1 MIVTIKKNSKF
12 AKQKKLNLIMNKKLT
27 IINIALTVVAIFLAY
42 MVYHSISQPVIF
54 ENSKTEREIKV
65 VQNLKDIRSTQG
77 LFKENY
83 NRYTASFDTLIEF
96 IRTGELPVVNII
108 PDPNDT
114 TFTKTINDTVGY
126 IKVLDSLFSTRH
138 NFNVEALRYIP
149 FSEPQQEFEIEAGY
163 IMRGGMNVPV
173 FEVKAHYNTY
183 LQGLDKQRIRNA
195 AAQRENLDKYP
206 GMKVGSMN
214 EASIDGN
221 WENL

>member
-1 MIVTIKKNSKF
+1 MD
-12 AKQKKLNLIMNKKLT
+12 KKLT
-27 IINIALTVVAIFLAY
+27 IINIVLVIVDIFLAY

-54 ENSKTEREIKV
+54 DNTKTERELKV
-65 VQNLKDIRSTQG
+65 VQNLKDIRSSQG

-126 IKVLDSLFSTRH
+126 IKVLDSLFSTRQ
-138 NFNVEALRYIP
+138 NFNVESLRYIP
-149 FSEPQQEFEIEAGY
+149 FSEPQQEFEIQAGY
-163 IMRGGMNVPV
+163 ITRGGMKVPV
-173 FEVKAHYNTY
+173 FEVKAPYNTY
-183 LQGLDKQRIRNA
+183 LNGLDKQRIRNA
-195 AAQRENLDKYP
+195 TAEREDLNKYP
-206 GMKVGSMN
+206 GMKVGSMT
-214 EASIDGN
+214 EPLTDGN

>member
-1 MIVTIKKNSKF
+1 
-12 AKQKKLNLIMNKKLT
+12 
-27 IINIALTVVAIFLAY
+27 

-54 ENSKTEREIKV
+54 ENTKTERELKV
-65 VQNLKDIRSTQG
+65 VQNLKDIRSSQG

-126 IKVLDSLFSTRH
+126 IKVLDSLFSTRQ
-138 NFNVEALRYIP
+138 NFNVESLRYIP
-149 FSEPQQEFEIEAGY
+149 FSEPQQEFEIQAGY
-163 IMRGGMNVPV
+163 ITRGGMKVPV
-173 FEVKAHYNTY
+173 FEVKAPYNTY
-183 LQGLDKQRIRNA
+183 LNGLDKQRIRNA
-195 AAQRENLDKYP
+195 TAEREDLNKYP
-206 GMKVGSMN
+206 GMKVGSMT
-214 EASIDGN
+214 EPLTDGN

>member
-1 MIVTIKKNSKF
+1 MD
-12 AKQKKLNLIMNKKLT
+12 KKLT
-27 IINIALTVVAIFLAY
+27 IINIVLVLLAILLGYLVFN
-42 MVYHSISQPVIF
+42 SIRQPVVF
-54 ENSKTEREIKV
+54 ENTKKEREMKV

-83 NRYTASFDTLIEF
+83 NRYTASFDSLIEF

-126 IKVLDSLFSTRH
+126 INVLDSLFGNRP
-138 NFNVEALRYIP
+138 NFNVESLRYIP
-149 FSEPQQEFEIEAGY
+149 FSEPQQEFEIQAGY
-163 IMRGGMNVPV
+163 ITRGGMNVPV

-183 LQGLDKQRIRNA
+183 LIGLDEQRIRNE
-195 AAQRENLDKYP
+195 AAQRENLEKYP

>member
-1 MIVTIKKNSKF
+1 MD
-12 AKQKKLNLIMNKKLT
+12 KKLT
-27 IINIALTVVAIFLAY
+27 IINIALVIAAIFLAY

-54 ENSKTEREIKV
+54 ENTKTERELKV
-65 VQNLKDIRSTQG
+65 VQNLKDIRSSQG

-126 IKVLDSLFSTRH
+126 IKVLDSLFSTRQ
-138 NFNVEALRYIP
+138 NFNVESLRYIP
-149 FSEPQQEFEIEAGY
+149 FSEPQQEFEIQAGY
-163 IMRGGMNVPV
+163 ITRGGMKVPV
-173 FEVKAHYNTY
+173 FEVKAPYNTY
-183 LQGLDKQRIRNA
+183 LNGLDKQRIRNA
-195 AAQRENLDKYP
+195 TAEREDLNKYP
-206 GMKVGSMN
+206 GMKVGSMT
-214 EASIDGN
+214 EPLTDGN

>member
-1 MIVTIKKNSKF
+1 M
-12 AKQKKLNLIMNKKLT
+12 
-27 IINIALTVVAIFLAY
+27 
-42 MVYHSISQPVIF
+42 
-54 ENSKTEREIKV
+54 KV

-96 IRTGELPVVNII
+96 IRTGELPVVNIV

-138 NFNVEALRYIP
+138 NFSVESLRYIP

-183 LQGLDKQRIRNA
+183 LKGLDEQRIRNA

-206 GMKVGSMN
+206 GMKVGSMT
-214 EASIDGN
+214 EPSTDGN

>member
-1 MIVTIKKNSKF
+1 MD
-12 AKQKKLNLIMNKKLT
+12 KKLT
-27 IINIALTVVAIFLAY
+27 IINIVLVIVAIFLAY

-54 ENSKTEREIKV
+54 ENTKTERELKV
-65 VQNLKDIRSTQG
+65 VQNLKDIRSSQG

-126 IKVLDSLFSTRH
+126 IKVLDSLFSTRQ
-138 NFNVEALRYIP
+138 NFNVESLRYIP
-149 FSEPQQEFEIEAGY
+149 FSEPQQEFEIQAGY
-163 IMRGGMNVPV
+163 ITRGGMKVPV
-173 FEVKAHYNTY
+173 FEVKAPYNTY
-183 LQGLDKQRIRNA
+183 LNGLDKQRIRNA
-195 AAQRENLDKYP
+195 TAEREDLNKYP
-206 GMKVGSMN
+206 GMKVGSMT
-214 EASIDGN
+214 EPLTDGN

>member
-1 MIVTIKKNSKF
+1 MD
-12 AKQKKLNLIMNKKLT
+12 KKLT
-27 IINIALTVVAIFLAY
+27 IINIALVVVAIFLAY

-54 ENSKTEREIKV
+54 ENTKLDRELKV
-65 VQNLKDIRSTQG
+65 VQNLKDIRSSQG

-96 IRTGELPVVNII
+96 IRTGELPVVNIV

-126 IKVLDSLFSTRH
+126 VKVLDSLFSTRH
-138 NFNVEALRYIP
+138 NFNVESLRYIP

-163 IMRGGMNVPV
+163 ITRGGMQVPV

-183 LQGLDKQRIRNA
+183 LKGLDEQRIRNA
-195 AAQRENLDKYP
+195 AAQRENLEKYP

-214 EASIDGN
+214 EASTDGN

>member
-1 MIVTIKKNSKF
+1 MD
-12 AKQKKLNLIMNKKLT
+12 KKLT
-27 IINIALTVVAIFLAY
+27 IINIALVVVAIFLAY

-65 VQNLKDIRSTQG
+65 VQSLKDIRSTQG

-83 NRYTASFDTLIEF
+83 NRYTASFDTLIEL

-108 PDPNDT
+108 TDPSDT

-126 IKVLDSLFSTRH
+126 VKVLDSLFSTRH
-138 NFNVEALRYIP
+138 NFNVESLRYIP

-163 IMRGGMNVPV
+163 ILRGGMHVPV

-183 LQGLDKQRIRNA
+183 LKGLDEQRIRNA

>member
-1 MIVTIKKNSKF
+1 MD
-12 AKQKKLNLIMNKKLT
+12 KKLT

-54 ENSKTEREIKV
+54 ENTKTEREAKV

-96 IRTGELPVVNII
+96 IRTGELPVVNIV

-114 TFTKTINDTVGY
+114 TFTKTINDTVGF
-126 IKVLDSLFSTRH
+126 IKVADSLFSGRH

-149 FSEPQQEFEIEAGY
+149 FTNNQEFEIEAGY
-163 IMRGGMNVPV
+163 IMRGGMKIPV
-173 FEVKAHYNTY
+173 FEAKAPYKTY
-183 LQGLDKQRIRNA
+183 LNGLDPQRVRNA
-195 AAQRENLDKYP
+195 AAQQEAVNKYA

>member
-1 MIVTIKKNSKF
+1 MD
-12 AKQKKLNLIMNKKLT
+12 KKLT
-27 IINIALTVVAIFLAY
+27 IINIALVVVAIFLAY

-54 ENSKTEREIKV
+54 ENTKLDRELKV

-77 LFKENY
+77 LFKENN

-114 TFTKTINDTVGY
+114 TFTKTINDTVGF
-126 IKVLDSLFSTRH
+126 IKVADSLFSGRH

-149 FSEPQQEFEIEAGY
+149 FTNNQEFEIEAGY
-163 IMRGGMNVPV
+163 IMRGGMKIPV
-173 FEVKAHYNTY
+173 FEAKAPYKTY
-183 LQGLDKQRIRNA
+183 LNGLDPQRVRNA
-195 AAQRENLDKYP
+195 AAQQEAVDKYA

>member
-1 MIVTIKKNSKF
+1 MD
-12 AKQKKLNLIMNKKLT
+12 KKLT
-27 IINIALTVVAIFLAY
+27 IINIALVVVAIFLAY